1 MLDNIIG
8 KYGLDEV
15 SKKTKISK
23 RNLEKLAKKEFGS
36 FSKPRALGFLSI
48 IERDYGEDL
57 SNIKDEVTKRYEN
70 EEENQQAHVA
80 FPPPEDKIS
89 KRWIAI
95 VPLIIALVFGFY
107 LYQNEFSYGSKSEN
121 KNSLV
126 MKSEQ
131 KVFEEQE
138 KPNQDSSQISIK
150 SETIEEKSEENSSFK
165 SSVTKSND
173 ILDVSIIEKDDK
185 NISTEKDDT
194 NSSISPYVPIESI
207 VVFPRVKMWLG
218 IIDLKNKKRIS
229 RVISQS
235 FDIDADGSKLITTG
249 HGSFNL
255 SDTLGNNLKF
265 NDPNKHYFLLK
276 DGVTREITKKE
287 FKQLN
292 GGKVW

>member
-107 LYQNEFSYGSKSEN
+107 LYQNEFSYSSKSKN

-173 ILDVSIIEKDDK
+173 ILDVSII
-185 NISTEKDDT
+185 EKDDT

-276 DGVTREITKKE
+276 DGVIREITKKE

-292 GGKVW
+292 GGKIW